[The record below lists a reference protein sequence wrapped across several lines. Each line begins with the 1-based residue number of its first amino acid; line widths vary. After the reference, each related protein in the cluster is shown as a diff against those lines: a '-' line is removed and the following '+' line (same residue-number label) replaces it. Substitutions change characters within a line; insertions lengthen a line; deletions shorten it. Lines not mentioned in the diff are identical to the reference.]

1 MTDQKPP
8 YLVPGFRFAGISAGI
23 KKRGG
28 PDLALIACDG
38 DAVAAGVFTQNIVR
52 AAPVEVAHQRV
63 QAGVARAILVNSGNA
78 NACTGEPGTRATLES
93 SAAVAEALGVAPEL
107 VLPCSTGVIGQV
119 LPAER
124 IVSHAAPLVAE
135 LNPDAAAFANAILTT
150 DRFAK
155 LVRCP
160 VETDA
165 GSATLLGIAKGAGM
179 IHPDLDTGLP
189 QATMLAYLLTDAKV
203 SAEDLRAAL
212 LAASQVTFNAC
223 SVDGDTSTND
233 TVLALA
239 SGVHAGTASRERLE
253 RAMREVCKELARL
266 MVRDGEG
273 ADHSVAITVAGL
285 TTAEDARRAAHTVAT
300 SLLVK
305 TALTGKDP
313 NWGRLLAAA
322 GRSGVRFDPKRASI
336 HIGDV
341 LICEHGMGLGAEAE
355 ARATAV
361 MQTDDYGITVTL
373 GDGPHAFTYTTCD
386 LGHGYVD
393 VNAGYRT

>member
-1 MTDQKPP
+1 M
-8 YLVPGFRFAGISAGI
+8 
-23 KKRGG
+23 
-28 PDLALIACDG
+28 ALIACDS

-52 AAPVEVAHQRV
+52 AAPVEIAHQRV
-63 QAGVARAILVNSGNA
+63 QAGVARAVLVNSGNA
-78 NACTGEPGTRATLES
+78 NACTGDPGTRAALDS
-93 SAAVAEALGVAPEL
+93 SAAVAEALGVSPEL

-124 IVSHAAPLVAE
+124 ITGHAAELVAA
-135 LNPDAAAFANAILTT
+135 LSSDATSFANAILTT

-155 LVRCP
+155 VVQCP
-160 VETDA
+160 VETSA
-165 GSATLLGIAKGAGM
+165 GSATLLGVAKGAGM

-189 QATMLAYLLTDAKV
+189 QATMLAYLLTDARV
-203 SAEDLRAAL
+203 SPGALKAAL
-212 LAASQVTFNAC
+212 LSASQVTFNAC

-239 SGVHAGTASRERLE
+239 SGVHPGTATRESLE
-253 RAMREVCKELARL
+253 QAMTRVCGELARL

-273 ADHSVAITVAGL
+273 ADHSVAITVSGL
-285 TTAEDARRAAHTVAT
+285 NSPEDARRAALTVAT

-336 HIGDV
+336 HVGDV
-341 LICEHGMGLGAEAE
+341 LICDRGMGLGADAE
-355 ARATAV
+355 ARATAI
-361 MQTDDYGITVTL
+361 MKTDDYGITLSL
-373 GDGPHAFTYTTCD
+373 GEGPHAFTYTTCD